1 MRNEVMLKRRG
12 VVRTVRCCYRI
23 VGDAL
28 TSSGLATWLAGP
40 VQRSQ
45 LATSFVMKSA
55 SLSETLDDCESDIT
69 LAVIPTRLLFESAEC
84 AKLV

>member
-1 MRNEVMLKRRG
+1 V
-12 VVRTVRCCYRI
+12 
-23 VGDAL
+23 A
-28 TSSGLATWLAGP
+28 SGTCSALATGH
-40 VQRSQ
+40 
-45 LATSFVMKSA
+45 SFAMKSV